1 MCYTDITLIPI
12 SCFILGQG
20 SIYSIPWFR
29 VYSAYLTGLCW
40 PLSTYQ
46 SDIWCRN
53 FQVHATSSG
62 LKALS
67 TDIVS
72 AGIETCRLSCGG
84 HGYSLSS
91 GIPKIYTNVTAAC
104 TYEGENTVLYL
115 QTARQASFSIF
126 TQNIEY
132 ILQES
137 VETLLILVLL
147 WKLKTIDI
155 PFVSN
160 KFTSF
165 LYACNNFVVAK
176 PILAILSIVI

>member
-1 MCYTDITLIPI
+1 MLYRYHTHTDILLYIGTREYLFYTLVQSLFCI
-12 SCFILGQG
+12 SH
-20 SIYSIPWFR
+20 WFMLAA
-29 VYSAYLTGLCW
+29 VK
-40 PLSTYQ
+40 YQ

-67 TDIVS
+67 TDIAS

-160 KFTSF
+160 KFSSF